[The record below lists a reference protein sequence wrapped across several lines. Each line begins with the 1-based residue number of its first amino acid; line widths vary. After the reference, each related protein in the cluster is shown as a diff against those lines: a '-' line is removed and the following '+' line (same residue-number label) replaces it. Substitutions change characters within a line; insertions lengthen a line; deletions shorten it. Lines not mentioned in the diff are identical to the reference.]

1 MIFVQAMMLLVL
13 LVGGAIAA
21 VVSFLVLLPIT
32 LAIKPQGPNRY
43 GRESATRTLRA
54 AIAGGVRRS
63 FDFSGRANR
72 LDFWAFAVTVAVL
85 CGLAFVTF
93 VALVIIWG
101 DNTSL
106 WLAAPLLVIPALA
119 VPSLSMAV
127 RRLHDVNRSGWWL
140 LVLFVAGILILFYW
154 FVQPS
159 QSEAKER
166 AAVFT

>member
-1 MIFVQAMMLLVL
+1 MLMML

-21 VVSFLVLLPIT
+21 VVSFMVLLPIT

-43 GRESATRTLRA
+43 GRESLTRTLRA
-54 AIAGGVRRS
+54 AILGGVRHA

-72 LDFWAFAVTVAVL
+72 FDFWVFAVAVAVL

-93 VALVIIWG
+93 LVLVIIGG

-127 RRLHDVNRSGWWL
+127 RRLHDINRSGWWV
-140 LVLFVAGILILFYW
+140 LVLFAAGILMLLYW

-159 QSEAKER
+159 QSEAKDK